1 MANLLTGEG
10 FKSNSGGGLKKV
22 EAKEST
28 IPTINQLAP
37 NFTAPTTQGEISLS
51 DYKGGW
57 VMLFSHP
64 SDFTPVCT
72 TEFVSFARN
81 YDRFQELNT
90 SLIGLSI
97 DSVYSH
103 IAWIRSIEDLFGVK
117 VPFPIIAD
125 LGFKVANKYGM
136 IQPGVS
142 DTSTVRAVF
151 IIDPEQI
158 IRTIVYYPPE
168 VGRNTNEL
176 LRMIKALQTADKYN
190 VATPANWRPGE
201 PVIVSPPRTAQEAEE
216 RLKQGYN
223 CKDWY
228 LCYRDLYDRDRRR

>member
-1 MANLLTGEG
+1 MLKGSRTFSKDSVQETG
-10 FKSNSGGGLKKV
+10 N
-22 EAKEST
+22 
-28 IPTINQLAP
+28 IPRINDPAP
-37 NFTAPTTQGEISLS
+37 DFTAITTQGEISLS
-51 DYKGGW
+51 DYRGRW

-72 TEFVSFARN
+72 TEFVSFAQNYERFRERN
-81 YDRFQELNT
+81 V

-103 IAWIRSIEDLFGVK
+103 IAWVRNIEELFGVK
-117 VPFPIIAD
+117 IPFPIIDD

-142 DTSTVRAVF
+142 DTSAVRAVF

-158 IRTIVYYPPE
+158 IRAIVYYPPQ

-176 LRMIKALQTADKYN
+176 LRLIEALQTADKYN
-190 VATPANWRPGE
+190 VATPANWHPGE
-201 PVIVSPPRTAQEAEE
+201 AVIVPPPKTVKEAED

-228 LCYRDLYDRDRRR
+228 FCYRDLPERRR

>member
-1 MANLLTGEG
+1 MSSILKGSRTFSKDSVQETGD
-10 FKSNSGGGLKKV
+10 
-22 EAKEST
+22 
-28 IPTINQLAP
+28 IPRINEPAP
-37 NFTAPTTQGEISLS
+37 DFTAITTQGEISLS
-51 DYKGGW
+51 DYRGRW

-72 TEFVSFARN
+72 TEFVSFAEN
-81 YDRFQELNT
+81 YDRFRALNT

-103 IAWIRSIEDLFGVK
+103 IAWVRNIEELFGVK
-117 VPFPIIAD
+117 IPFPIIDD

-142 DTSTVRAVF
+142 ETSTVRAVF

-158 IRTIVYYPPE
+158 IRAIVYYPPQ

-176 LRMIKALQTADKYN
+176 LRLIEALQTADKYN
-190 VATPANWRPGE
+190 VATPANWCPGD
-201 PVIVSPPRTAQEAEE
+201 PVIVPPPKTVKEAED

-228 LCYRDLYDRDRRR
+228 FCYRDLPEKRR

>member
-1 MANLLTGEG
+1 MSSILKGSRTFSKDSVQETG
-10 FKSNSGGGLKKV
+10 N
-22 EAKEST
+22 
-28 IPTINQLAP
+28 IPRINDPAP
-37 NFTAPTTQGEISLS
+37 DFTAITTQGEISLS
-51 DYKGGW
+51 DYRGRW

-72 TEFVSFARN
+72 TEFVSFAQNYERFRERN
-81 YDRFQELNT
+81 V

-103 IAWIRSIEDLFGVK
+103 IAWVRNIEELFGVK
-117 VPFPIIAD
+117 IPFPIIDD

-142 DTSTVRAVF
+142 DTSAVRAVF

-158 IRTIVYYPPE
+158 IRAIVYYPPQ

-176 LRMIKALQTADKYN
+176 LRLIEALQTADKYN
-190 VATPANWRPGE
+190 VATPANWHPGE
-201 PVIVSPPRTAQEAEE
+201 AVIVPPPKTVKEAED

-228 LCYRDLYDRDRRR
+228 FCYRDLPERRR

>member
-1 MANLLTGEG
+1 MLKGSRTFSKDSVQETGD
-10 FKSNSGGGLKKV
+10 
-22 EAKEST
+22 
-28 IPTINQLAP
+28 IPRINEPAP
-37 NFTAPTTQGEISLS
+37 DFTAITTQGEISLS
-51 DYKGGW
+51 DYRGRW

-72 TEFVSFARN
+72 TEFVSFAEN
-81 YDRFQELNT
+81 YDRFRALNT

-103 IAWIRSIEDLFGVK
+103 IAWVRNIEELFGVK
-117 VPFPIIAD
+117 IPFPIIDD

-142 DTSTVRAVF
+142 ETSTVRAVF

-158 IRTIVYYPPE
+158 IRAIVYYPPQ

-176 LRMIKALQTADKYN
+176 LRLIEALQTADKYN
-190 VATPANWRPGE
+190 VATPANWCPGD
-201 PVIVSPPRTAQEAEE
+201 PVIVPPPKTVKEAED

-228 LCYRDLYDRDRRR
+228 FCYRDLPEKRR